1 MTDFNKMKN
10 TLIYSFKAN
19 GGGCRVSG
27 RVCATDIN
35 DATSQ
40 VQVIIKG
47 YGPMNVNLNQL
58 KNQKTAMAK
67 WLREHGI
74 ITLTPREARCLGNLL
89 CKNEDKEL
97 NAIADSRA
105 GQTRVSV
112 NLDDL

>member
-1 MTDFNKMKN
+1 MNNK
-10 TLIYSFKAN
+10 LIYSFKAN

-27 RVCATDIN
+27 RLCASDMN
-35 DATSQ
+35 DATNQ

-47 YGPMNVNLNQL
+47 YGPMNVNINQL

-89 CKNEDKEL
+89 CRNEDKEL
-97 NAIADSRA
+97 NAIADSRQ
-105 GQTRVSV
+105 GQKRVSV
-112 NLDDL
+112 NLEDL